1 MVVGVAIGV
10 LLEISLILV
19 ARFVVA
25 AAPAAAAAEVVAV
38 VAVVEEE
45 EAVVIVVMIP
55 WLILEPSDVGR
66 LVFR

>member
-19 ARFVVA
+19 ARFVV
-25 AAPAAAAAEVVAV
+25 AAAAEVVAV

-55 WLILEPSDVGR
+55 WLILAPLEVGR
-66 LVFR
+66 LAFR

>member
-19 ARFVVA
+19 ARFVV
-25 AAPAAAAAEVVAV
+25 AAAAEVVAV